1 MPPRLVSVIIPV
13 RNAAELIDGQLEA
26 LARQDYSEEFETVVS
41 DNGSTDGL
49 AAHLAD
55 HPPTDRLTLRCVDSS
70 GGRGMAYARN
80 VGIAA
85 AQGDFLAF
93 CDGDDQVHADWL
105 TELVRAADGFDAVGG
120 AVDITTLNS
129 PEVASWRA
137 LPERHERFGADEFLP
152 YAIGCNFGAWR
163 SSLEMIGGFD
173 PTFTDGADDVATS
186 WRLQL
191 AGMTLGHAPDALV
204 AYRFRDTYR
213 GTWDQ
218 SSRYGRN
225 SVLLHLAF
233 RDYGHTRRSMR
244 AFGMSVLGLVLFNPL
259 VPRFVARAPR
269 GLWVSET
276 AFLVGRLRAA
286 WKQRIFYV

>member
-1 MPPRLVSVIIPV
+1 MSPRLVSVIIPV
-13 RNAAELIDGQLEA
+13 RNTVELIDGQLEA
-26 LARQDYSEEFETVVS
+26 VAAQDYPGAFETVVS

-55 HPPTDRLTLRCVDSS
+55 HPLTDRLTLRCVDSS
-70 GGRGMAYARN
+70 GGTGMAYARN

-93 CDGDDQVHADWL
+93 CDADDQVHADWL

-120 AVDITTLNS
+120 AVDTTTLNS
-129 PEVASWRA
+129 PEVASWRV
-137 LPERHERFGADEFLP
+137 LPERHRRFGADEFLP

-163 SSLEMIGGFD
+163 SSLEEVGGFD
-173 PTFTDGADDVATS
+173 HSFTGGADDVATS

-191 AGMTLGHAPDALV
+191 AGLTLGHAPDALV

-213 GTWDQ
+213 GAWDQ
-218 SSRYGRN
+218 SIRYGWN

-233 RDYGHTRRSMR
+233 REYGHARRSMC
-244 AFGMSVLGLVLFNPL
+244 AFGLSLLGLLLFNPL
-259 VPRFVARAPR
+259 VPRFVARTPR
-269 GLWVSET
+269 GLWVSEA

-286 WKQRIFYV
+286 WKHRVFYV